1 MVLQE
6 ISIVLGV
13 VQVLLYVIVVVLE
26 AFKVVFLRSIHS
38 QAWTKFYLILFFL
51 HNIYRMRENKN
62 AN

>member
-13 VQVLLYVIVVVLE
+13 FQVIFYVIFVVLE
-26 AFKVVFLRSIHS
+26 ASRVVFLRSIYS
-38 QAWTKFYLILFFL
+38 QAWTKCYFILFL